1 MQAKKNILSKMLS
14 QFEELL
20 LIYITFKLNYIM
32 IKIQFAQEITKD
44 YALILG
50 VSFTNVE
57 VPHPNKYVHPKQ
69 PTLTLSLS
77 VWNWSGYM
85 MIYKPANIAL
95 NRHDRRRFHI

>member
-1 MQAKKNILSKMLS
+1 
-14 QFEELL
+14 
-20 LIYITFKLNYIM
+20 M
-32 IKIQFAQEITKD
+32 IKIQFAQEFTKD

-57 VPHPNKYVHPKQ
+57 VQHPNKYVHPKQ
-69 PTLTLSLS
+69 PTLTFSLS
-77 VWNWSGYM
+77 VWHWSGYM